1 MTATTRVY
9 ANATM
14 AVEDRVA
21 DLLAGMEVDEELAQ
35 LGAVGF
41 PDLMKGERLDEEA
54 ALAVVAWPL
63 GEQGGAALADVLLGR
78 AEPTGRL
85 AVTLLRATGQVPL
98 YNSHRSGGAGSV
110 FYEDHPDY
118 PHTPLFSFGHGRG
131 YTSFAYTDP
140 KVRANDTSSPVGVA
154 VTVANTGMRPGE
166 EVVQLY
172 SSDLVASVARFIG
185 GGVGSGARLVRRSRG
200 GR

>member
-1 MTATTRVY
+1 MLTEVVSKVRG
-9 ANATM
+9 
-14 AVEDRVA
+14 
-21 DLLAGMEVDEELAQ
+21 LL
-35 LGAVGF
+35 
-41 PDLMKGERLDEEA
+41 
-54 ALAVVAWPL
+54 VAWPL

-118 PHTPLFSFGHGRG
+118 PHTPLFSFGHGLG

-140 KVRANDTSSPVGVA
+140 KVRTNDTSSPVGVA